1 MFTPPHLSTIP
12 MLYLVKGP
20 RGSGKTAWVVR
31 ELLLIKRRPVVTNIQ
46 IGHWDKIK
54 VLRLSDR
61 KVITERVFVLAPPNN
76 CYYVP
81 SHEMTV
87 DKLIS
92 MAREFRKKYGKRDIV
107 LAVDE
112 GGLKWDSRH
121 KAAGAARNFWL
132 RFYRVSRHFGYD
144 EVYVITQVETSVDAQ
159 IRGLADVI
167 YEMLNLKAA
176 FPFLCGWFPYPFGVL
191 RRKFQG
197 MELKP
202 LFRWPFYVILPWT
215 LNRYDTRQGR
225 DEFQQELEEFRRL
238 LARQTAAEANK
249 ERKELAEAAAHA

>member
-1 MFTPPHLSTIP
+1 

-31 ELLLIKRRPVVTNIQ
+31 ELLLVKRRPVVTNIQ
-46 IGHWDKIK
+46 LGRWERVK
-54 VLRLSDR
+54 VLRLADR
-61 KVITERVFVLAPPNN
+61 KTVTERVFILDPPKNVF
-76 CYYVP
+76 YIP
-81 SHEMTV
+81 SHLMTV
-87 DKLIS
+87 EKLIELG
-92 MAREFRKKYGKRDIV
+92 RTLRKKWKKRDFV

-121 KAAGAARNFWL
+121 KAQGVARNFWL

-167 YEMLNLKAA
+167 YELLNLKAA
-176 FPFLCGWFPYPFGVL
+176 FPFLCGWFPWPFGIL

-197 MELKP
+197 LELKP
-202 LFRWPFYVILPWT
+202 FFRWPFYVILPWT
-215 LNRYDTRQGR
+215 LERYDTRQGR

-238 LARQTAAEANK
+238 MARSAAAESNK
-249 ERKELAEAAAHA
+249 ERRELAEAANAS